1 MALARI
7 EKQPPLSAPNTQ
19 PQPVEVDI
27 LQLDIDMTTPA
38 ARRALQAGLLEAKT
52 QAMRKA
58 ARLGK
63 AATPLLLGVIG
74 VSFVHLW
81 ESVSV
86 YKPEYVPA
94 LALPANVHYFTAGAF
109 TLAID
114 AVAFYVIAAGDASTL
129 AGAARDKSQRAALWF
144 FLALTFVL
152 NAAFIIRHAPALPAG
167 FMAYALP
174 ALDLFNVFA
183 LPAFV
188 PFAIMA
194 VERAAHSVE
203 ATRLRLLVETTALA
217 ELVQSGLKPINA
229 SQSKKGPQPTAA
241 HTSPQGGTAQPEQLD
256 AGTAPAIG
264 GRRQSF
270 RLDDLGALLDGRDSI
285 TRAAII
291 EGLGCS
297 ETTADKLL
305 RQAMEAGRVERVGGG
320 VYAVR

>member
-7 EKQPPLSAPNTQ
+7 EKQAPLSAQNTQ
-19 PQPVEVDI
+19 PQPVDI
-27 LQLDIDMTTPA
+27 LHLDIDMSTPA
-38 ARRALQAGLLEAKT
+38 ARRALQAGLLEAKS

-167 FMAYALP
+167 FMALALP

-217 ELVQSGLKPINA
+217 ELVQSGPKPINA
-229 SQSKKGPQPTAA
+229 SQSKKVPQPAATDQARAGTAA
-241 HTSPQGGTAQPEQLD
+241 QPD
-256 AGTAPAIG
+256 VGTAPAIG
-264 GRRQSF
+264 GRRQAF
-270 RLDDLGALLDGRDSI
+270 VLEDLAALVEGRETI
-285 TRAAII
+285 TRAEII

-305 RQAMEAGRVERVGGG
+305 KQAREAGQLDRVGGG